1 MRFLSLCVALLCSL
15 CCCNAYQ
22 FLMVL
27 NSPGRSHFNVGHALA
42 KGLVQAGHEITVV
55 SVFPQKK
62 PLPGYHDINVPN
74 IISAMKGDLAA
85 LWQSIQKPLTQKLID
100 HYDMGF
106 RLTRALFVD
115 PNFQELLQSN
125 RTFDAVICETF
136 YNDAHYGLAE
146 HFNAPLIGLS
156 TGGGLT
162 FITDMVGSPAPA
174 SFVPHIMLPFNDHM
188 SLHERLLN
196 VAFLAY
202 ERLLLDYYY
211 LPGQQALYKEFFP
224 HNKRCFYEMR
234 RNASLVL
241 INQHVSLSFPR
252 PYAPNMI
259 EVGGMHI
266 DGKLSPLPAK
276 IERFL
281 NESEHGAI
289 YFSMGSNLKSKD
301 LPAEKV
307 QEILRAFRG
316 LKQRVLWKFEDT
328 ELPNKP
334 DNLFISDWFPQT
346 DILAHPQ
353 VLAFVTHGG
362 MLSTTE
368 SIYHGK
374 PVIGLP
380 IFSDQFFNM
389 AHAEQTGYGIML
401 DFKSL
406 NAADLKAAIER
417 IASVPS
423 YTEVVR
429 GMSFRYRDQQQTPL
443 QNAVYWV
450 EHVTRH
456 QGAAYLQSAAQR
468 LNWWQYHNVDV
479 LLIIFGLLLLL
490 LVGLPFALWRLLR
503 AVLSAGHRQQPQGAK
518 IKRN

>member
-1 MRFLSLCVALLCSL
+1 MRLLAFILGITISFGFS
-15 CCCNAYQ
+15 NAYN
-22 FLMVL
+22 FLMIL
-27 NSPGRSHFNVGHALA
+27 NSAGRSHFNVGHALA
-42 KGLVQAGHEITVV
+42 KGLVNSGHEITVV
-55 SVFPQKK
+55 SVFPLKN
-62 PLPGYHDINVPN
+62 PIPGYHDVNVPN
-74 IISAMKGDLAA
+74 VIKVMRGDIAA
-85 LWQSIQKPLTQKLID
+85 LWKSIQKPVTQKLID
-100 HYDMGF
+100 HYQMGF
-106 RLTRALFVD
+106 RITRGLFED
-115 PNFQELLQSN
+115 SNFQDFLRSNQS
-125 RTFDAVICETF
+125 FDAVICETF

-146 HFNAPLIGLS
+146 HFKAPLIGLS

-188 SLHERLLN
+188 SLYERLLN

-202 ERLLLDYYY
+202 ERFLLDYYY
-211 LPGQQALYKEFFP
+211 LPGQEQLYKEFFP
-224 HNKRCFYEMR
+224 ENKRCFYEMR

-241 INQHVSLSFPR
+241 INQHASLSFPR
-252 PYAPNMI
+252 PYSPNMI

-266 DGKLSPLPAK
+266 DGNLSPLPEK
-276 IERFL
+276 IERFI

-301 LPAEKV
+301 LPPAKV

-316 LKQRVLWKFEDT
+316 LKQRVLWKFELED
-328 ELPNKP
+328 LPQKP
-334 DNLFISDWFPQT
+334 ENVYISDWFPQT
-346 DILAHPQ
+346 DILAHPK

-406 NAADLKAAIER
+406 KAQDFRDAIER
-417 IASVPS
+417 ITSEPAF
-423 YTEVVR
+423 TRVVQ

-443 QNAVYWV
+443 ENAIYWV

-479 LLIIFGLLLLL
+479 LLII
-490 LVGLPFALWRLLR
+490 VGLVIFLGIVVPLAIFKLFRKF
-503 AVLSAGHRQQPQGAK
+503 LSGG
-518 IKRN
+518 KRKEMKVKSN

>member
-1 MRFLSLCVALLCSL
+1 MRLFTLILTLIFSLGSI
-15 CCCNAYQ
+15 NGYK
-22 FLMVL
+22 FLMIL

-42 KGLVQAGHEITVV
+42 KGLVQAGHEITVA
-55 SVFPQKK
+55 SVFPLKK
-62 PLPGYHDINVPN
+62 PIPGYHDIYIPNVIN
-74 IISAMKGDLAA
+74 AMKGDLAG
-85 LWQSIQKPLTQKLID
+85 LWASIQKSVTQKLID
-100 HYDMGF
+100 HYQMGF
-106 RLTRALFVD
+106 RLTRALFEE
-115 PNFQELLQSN
+115 PNFQELLKSN
-125 RTFDAVICETF
+125 SSFDAVICETF

-146 HFNAPLIGLS
+146 HFKAPLIGLS

-188 SLHERLLN
+188 SLLERLAN

-211 LPGQQALYKEFFP
+211 LPGQDKLYKEFFP
-224 HNKRCFYEMR
+224 ENEHNFYEMR

-266 DGKLSPLPAK
+266 DGKLSPLPER
-276 IERFL
+276 IEKFL
-281 NESEHGAI
+281 NESEHGVI

-301 LPAEKV
+301 LPPAKV
-307 QEILRAFRG
+307 QEILKAFRG
-316 LKQRVLWKFEDT
+316 LKQRVLWKFEQED
-328 ELPNKP
+328 LPNKP
-334 DNLFISDWFPQT
+334 DNVYISDWFPQT
-346 DILAHPQ
+346 DILAHPK
-353 VLAFVTHGG
+353 VLAFATHGG

-401 DFKSL
+401 NFKELKAQDFR
-406 NAADLKAAIER
+406 AAIER
-417 IASVPS
+417 ITSEPS
-423 YTEVVR
+423 YAEVVR
-429 GMSFRYRDQQQTPL
+429 GMSFRYRDQQHTPL
-443 QNAVYWV
+443 ENAVYWV

-456 QGAAYLQSAAQR
+456 QGAAYLKSAAQR

-479 LLIIFGLLLLL
+479 LLILFGVAMFALIGLPYAFLRLIKKLLL
-490 LVGLPFALWRLLR
+490 GEKKT
-503 AVLSAGHRQQPQGAK
+503 QGGK
-518 IKRN
+518 VKRN

>member
-1 MRFLSLCVALLCSL
+1 MLTEESIFSATSNVLRSIRSEALHFVRMRILTLLLGIILSLGYS
-15 CCCNAYQ
+15 NGYH

-27 NSPGRSHFNVGHALA
+27 NSPGRSHFNVGQALA
-42 KGLVQAGHEITVV
+42 KGLVNAGHEITVV

-62 PLPGYHDINVPN
+62 NIPGYHDINVPN
-74 IISAMKGDLAA
+74 IIAAMKGDIAA
-85 LWQSIQKPLTQKLID
+85 LWDSINKPLTQKLID
-100 HYDMGF
+100 HYQMGF
-106 RLTRALFVD
+106 RLTRGLFVD
-115 PNFQELLQSN
+115 PNFQDLIKSN
-125 RTFDAVICETF
+125 RSFDAIICKTF

-188 SLHERLLN
+188 SLYERFMN
-196 VAFLAY
+196 VAFLAF

-211 LPGQQALYKEFFP
+211 LPGQEKLYKEFFP
-224 HNKRCFYEMR
+224 ENKHNFYEMR

-241 INQHVSLSFPR
+241 INQHVSL
-252 PYAPNMI
+252 
-259 EVGGMHI
+259 
-266 DGKLSPLPAK
+266 LPEK

-281 NESEHGAI
+281 NESDHGAI

-301 LPAEKV
+301 LPPSKV
-307 QEILRAFRG
+307 EEILTAFRG
-316 LKQRVLWKFEDT
+316 LKQRVLWKFELDD
-328 ELPNKP
+328 LPNKP
-334 DNLFISDWFPQT
+334 ENLYISDWFPQT
-346 DILAHPQ
+346 DILAHPK

-389 AHAEQTGYGIML
+389 AHAEQAGYGIML
-401 DFKSL
+401 DFK
-406 NAADLKAAIER
+406 NLKAKDFGAAIES
-417 IASVPS
+417 IVSDS
-423 YTEVVR
+423 TYTEVVR

-443 QNAVYWV
+443 ENAIYWV

-456 QGAAYLQSAAQR
+456 QGAAYLKSAAQR

-479 LLIIFGLLLLL
+479 FAIMFAIFIVLLI
-490 LVGLPFALWRLLR
+490 LPFFILRLT
-503 AVLSAGHRQQPQGAK
+503 
-518 IKRN
+518 KRVFCVNGKKVQKFKQN

>member
-1 MRFLSLCVALLCSL
+1 MRILSLFVALIFSL
-15 CCCNAYQ
+15 CFCDGYK

-55 SVFPQKK
+55 SVFPLKK
-62 PLPGYHDINVPN
+62 PMPGYHDINVPN
-74 IISAMKGDLAA
+74 VIGAMRGDLAA

-100 HYDMGF
+100 HYHMGF

-115 PNFQELLQSN
+115 PNFQDLLKSN

-146 HFNAPLIGLS
+146 HFQAPLIGLS

-188 SLHERLLN
+188 SLYERLVN

-211 LPGQQALYKEFFP
+211 LPGQEALYKEFFP
-224 HNKRCFYEMR
+224 ENKHCFYEMR

-252 PYAPNMI
+252 PYAPNLI

-276 IERFL
+276 IEKFL

-301 LPAEKV
+301 LPPEKV
-307 QEILRAFRG
+307 QEILKAFRG
-316 LKQRVLWKFEDT
+316 LKQRVLWKFELED
-328 ELPNKP
+328 LPNKP

-346 DILAHPQ
+346 DILAHPK

-401 DFKSL
+401 NFKSL

-417 IASVPS
+417 ITSVPS
-423 YTEVVR
+423 YTEVIR
-429 GMSFRYRDQQQTPL
+429 GMSSRYRDQQQTPL
-443 QNAVYWV
+443 KNAVYWV

-479 LLIIFGLLLLL
+479 LLIIFGVVILL
-490 LVGLPFALWRLLR
+490 LVALPLAIWRLLR
-503 AVLSAGHRQQPQGAK
+503 GVFGGGKTQPQGEK
-518 IKRN
+518 RKRN

>member
-1 MRFLSLCVALLCSL
+1 MRLLALILGLLFSLEYCSG
-15 CCCNAYQ
+15 YK
-22 FLMVL
+22 FLMIL
-27 NSPGRSHFNVGHALA
+27 NSAGRSHFNIGHALA
-42 KGLVQAGHEITVV
+42 KGLVNSGHEITVV
-55 SVFPQKK
+55 SVYPLKK
-62 PLPGYHDINVPN
+62 PIPGYHDINVPN
-74 IISAMKGDLAA
+74 VINAMKGDMAG
-85 LWQSIQKPLTQKLID
+85 LWESIQQPVTHKLIT
-100 HYDMGF
+100 HYQMGF
-106 RLTRALFVD
+106 RITRGLFED
-115 PNFQELLQSN
+115 PNFQDLLKSN
-125 RTFDAVICETF
+125 RIFDAVICETF

-188 SLHERLLN
+188 TLYERFLN

-202 ERLLLDYYY
+202 ERFLLDYYY
-211 LPGQQALYKEFFP
+211 LPGQEKLYKEFFP
-224 HNKRCFYEMR
+224 ANKRCFYEMR

-252 PYAPNMI
+252 PYSPNMI

-266 DGKLSPLPAK
+266 DGKLSKLPEK
-276 IERFL
+276 IEKFI
-281 NESEHGAI
+281 NESEFGAI

-301 LPAEKV
+301 LPPSKV
-307 QEILRAFRG
+307 QEILKAFHG
-316 LKQRVLWKFEDT
+316 LKQRVLWKFELDD
-328 ELPNKP
+328 LPNKP
-334 DNLFISDWFPQT
+334 DNVYISDWFPQT
-346 DILAHPQ
+346 DILAHPK

-406 NAADLKAAIER
+406 NAKDFKKAIER
-417 IASVPS
+417 ITSESS
-423 YTEVVR
+423 YTKVVQS
-429 GMSFRYRDQQQTPL
+429 MSSRYRDQQTTPL
-443 QNAVYWV
+443 EKAIYWV

-479 LLIIFGLLLLL
+479 LLIIFLIVFLF
-490 LVGLPFALWRLLR
+490 LVVLPLVIFKLTKRLF
-503 AVLSAGHRQQPQGAK
+503 SAQRKLQGEK

>member
-1 MRFLSLCVALLCSL
+1 MRFFTLILALILSFGYSSGY
-15 CCCNAYQ
+15 N
-22 FLMVL
+22 FLMIL
-27 NSPGRSHFNVGHALA
+27 NSAGRSHFNVGHALA
-42 KGLVQAGHEITVV
+42 KGLVQAGHEISVV
-55 SVFPQKK
+55 SVYPLKK
-62 PLPGYHDINVPN
+62 PIPRYHDINVPN
-74 IISAMKGDLAA
+74 VFKVMGGDIAA
-85 LWQSIQKPLTQKLID
+85 LWESIQKPLTQKLID
-100 HYDMGF
+100 HYQMGF
-106 RLTRALFVD
+106 RITRGLFED
-115 PNFQELLQSN
+115 PNFQELLKSNQS
-125 RTFDAVICETF
+125 FDAVICETF

-188 SLHERLLN
+188 SLYERLLN

-211 LPGQQALYKEFFP
+211 LPGQEQLYKEFFP
-224 HNKRCFYEMR
+224 GNKRCFYEMR

-252 PYAPNMI
+252 PYSPNMI

-266 DGKLSPLPAK
+266 DGKLSPLPEK
-276 IERFL
+276 IERFI

-301 LPAEKV
+301 LPPAKV
-307 QEILRAFRG
+307 QEILRAFSG
-316 LKQRVLWKFEDT
+316 LKQRVLWKFELED
-328 ELPNKP
+328 LPNKP
-334 DNLFISDWFPQT
+334 ENVYISDWFPQT
-346 DILAHPQ
+346 DILAHPK

-401 DFKSL
+401 DFKTL
-406 NAADLKAAIER
+406 NAKEFREAIER
-417 IASVPS
+417 ITSEPS
-423 YTEVVR
+423 YTKVVQ

-443 QNAVYWV
+443 EKAIYWV

-479 LLIIFGLLLLL
+479 LLIIFGGVFFLLI
-490 LVGLPFALWRLLR
+490 GLPIAILQLLKK
-503 AVLSAGHRQQPQGAK
+503 VLSGGKKTQGRK
-518 IKRN
+518 VKSN